1 MAFFGVNFILQ
12 KFCQCKKND
21 KYQVCDNDDDDKE
34 KGEDNVAEKE
44 GLVGGGDGRDNLRVT
59 RSGSHHDLLDDHHDL
74 IMCADGHDLES
85 VLSLCHYQFCF
96 HFDKEQ
102 VTCLRIP
109 SCCYA
114 GSREIV

>member
-1 MAFFGVNFILQ
+1 MQQAPIPAPQ
-12 KFCQCKKND
+12 
-21 KYQVCDNDDDDKE
+21 
-34 KGEDNVAEKE
+34 KE

-85 VLSLCHYQFCF
+85 VLSLCNYQFCF

-109 SCCYA
+109 S
-114 GSREIV
+114 G